1 MQVEKYSSV
10 ISLVFVFLEAV
21 VHCGRSD
28 VGICEDIVEVLL
40 SVGEGQSSISFSHLS
55 LRVLA

>member
-21 VHCGRSD
+21 LHGGRSD
-28 VGICEDIVEVLL
+28 VGVCEDTVEFLL
-40 SVGEGQSSISFSHLS
+40 SGGEGESSISFSHLS
-55 LRVLA
+55 QRIFG